1 MAGAGFL
8 HLHNHSEYSLLDGA
22 LRIKDL
28 VSTAVDMGMNAV
40 ALTDHGNLF
49 GAIPFYREAKAAG
62 IKPIIGME
70 TYVARDGHTV
80 KTAVRGRARNE
91 HLVLLVKN
99 ETGYRNLLELS
110 SIAYTEGFYYKP
122 RIDLELLEEKSE
134 GLIGL
139 SACLQGSIPK
149 LLRDGRREEA
159 AGLAR
164 RFASIFAP
172 GDFYIELQNH
182 GIPEEIELI
191 PKLVE
196 LARELD
202 LPIVATNDCHFCGA
216 DDHEAHD
223 VLLCLQTGKDLDDP
237 ARGMRSHPE
246 TYFKSP
252 EEMHKLFADYP
263 EALSNTLEIAAKC
276 DFELTDRGTQLPI
289 FPIPEPYE
297 SPGEYLGH
305 LVDEYLPQRV
315 DEVTEEV
322 RERIRYEL
330 DVINKMDFAG
340 YFLIVWDIVHAAKE
354 RGIPVGP
361 GRGSAAGSLVCFTL
375 GITNI
380 NPLEHGLIFE
390 RFLNPERISMPDIDI
405 DFCDEKR
412 QEVIDHVVEKYGRE
426 NVCQII
432 TFGRMAARAVIRDVG
447 RVLKIPYGDVDK
459 LAKMI
464 PAVPGT
470 TLTNALKNVPE
481 MKERYD
487 RDPQIKRLIDLSL
500 RLEGLARHASTHA
513 AGLVITPTRLVDHVP
528 LYCSTKGEVTT
539 QYEMKILESI
549 GLLKIDILGLK
560 TLSHLE
566 NTLALIKEHEG
577 IEIDIDEIP
586 IDDPETF
593 ELLGKGRTVALFQLE
608 SSGMRDLLR
617 RIEPT
622 VFGDITAV
630 NALYRP
636 GPLGGGVVA
645 DYIER
650 KHGRKKIKYDH
661 ELLEPIL
668 EETYGVILYQEQVM
682 RIASDM
688 GGFSLGQADIL
699 RRAMGKKKVKEMEKQ
714 RKAFIS
720 GAVERGIPQ
729 KTAKKVFELM
739 AHFAGYGFN
748 KSHSAAYAMVS
759 MQTAYLKAHHTA
771 AFMAAVMTS
780 DMGDTNRLIVLL
792 DECRNLDLHVDPPDI
807 NSGGVG
813 FGLAGGA
820 ITYGLAAIKN
830 VGEKA
835 IRSIVEERQREGS
848 FRDLFDFCD
857 RIDLKLVNR
866 RVIDNLVKSGAMDSL
881 PGNRAQKMASLD
893 RIITGAQRRQAEKD
907 KGQTFLG
914 FSDGSPE
921 GETMPLDNIPEWEES
936 ERLHR
941 EKESLGFYFS
951 GHPLD
956 RYRDLLKPLLSVDS
970 RTLQEKKDKDQ
981 VVLAGMVV
989 DQRVINDRKGQ
1000 AMAFVTVEDFNG
1012 SYEVIVFA
1020 SSFRTSRER
1029 LEKDNLIVIP
1039 GKITIR
1045 DGSETKVIA
1054 DKVYTIDEALRY
1066 LTRTVHLRV
1075 DGEKL
1080 GDAGIEGLR
1089 ETIAR
1094 YSGEK
1099 QVVLHVKLNG
1109 DGEKKIRPRVMGVS
1123 PGLDLIGE
1131 LKKISGVEHVEV
1143 S

>member
-28 VSTAVDMGMNAV
+28 VSTAVDMGMGAV

-70 TYVARDGHTV
+70 TYVARGGHTQ
-80 KTAVRGRARNE
+80 KTAARGQARNE
-91 HLVLLVKN
+91 HLVLLAKN

-122 RIDLELLEEKSE
+122 RIDLELLEERSE

-139 SACLQGSIPK
+139 SACLQGSIPR

-159 AGLAR
+159 VGLAR
-164 RFASIFAP
+164 RMASIFAP

-191 PKLVE
+191 PQLVG

-202 LPIVATNDCHFCGA
+202 LPIVATNDCHFCRV

-223 VLLCLQTGKDLDDP
+223 VLLCLQTGKDLEDP

-252 EEMHKLFADYP
+252 EEMQKLFAEYP
-263 EALSNTLEIAAKC
+263 DALSNTLEIAAKC
-276 DFELTDRGTQLPI
+276 DFELTDHGTQLPV
-289 FPIPEPYE
+289 FPIPEPY
-297 SPGEYLGH
+297 SSTGEYLGH
-305 LVDEYLPQRV
+305 LVEESLPGRLP
-315 DEVTEEV
+315 EVTEEA

-340 YFLIVWDIVHAAKE
+340 YFLIVWDIVHAAKKMN
-354 RGIPVGP
+354 IPVGP
-361 GRGSAAGSLVCFTL
+361 GRGSAAGSLVCFAL

-380 NPLEHGLIFE
+380 NPLENGLLFE

-412 QEVIDHVVEKYGRE
+412 QEVIDHVVEKYGKE

-432 TFGRMAARAVIRDVG
+432 TFGRMAARAAVRDVG

-459 LAKMI
+459 LAKLI
-464 PAVPGT
+464 PPVPGT
-470 TLTNALKNVPE
+470 TLTDAIKDVPE
-481 MKERYD
+481 IREKYEKE
-487 RDPQIKRLIDLSL
+487 PQIKRLLDLSL

-513 AGLVITPTRLVDHVP
+513 AGLVITPTALVEHVP
-528 LYCSTKGEVTT
+528 LYRSSKGEITT

-566 NTLALIKEHEG
+566 NTIALIKEHEG
-577 IEIDIDEIP
+577 IELDIDELP
-586 IDDPETF
+586 LDDPDTF
-593 ELLGKGRTVALFQLE
+593 ELLKKGQTVALFQLE

-622 VFGDITAV
+622 IFGDITAV

-636 GPLGGGVVA
+636 GPLGSGMVT
-645 DYIER
+645 DFIER
-650 KHGRKKIKYDH
+650 KHGRRKIRYDH
-661 ELLEPIL
+661 KLLEPIL

-688 GGFSLGQADIL
+688 AGFTLGQADIL

-759 MQTAYLKAHHTA
+759 MQTAYLKTHHTE
-771 AFMAAVMTS
+771 AFMAAAMTS
-780 DMGDTNRLIVLL
+780 DMGSTDRLVILL
-792 DECRNLDLHVDPPDI
+792 DECRSLGLVVDPPDV
-807 NSGGVG
+807 NSGGTG

-830 VGEKA
+830 AGEKA
-835 IRSIVEERQREGS
+835 IRGIVKERKENGPFS
-848 FRDLFDFCD
+848 DFSDLCD
-857 RIDLKLVNR
+857 RIDLKQVNR
-866 RVIDNLVKSGAMDSL
+866 RVIEALIQSGAMDSL
-881 PGNRAQKMASLD
+881 PGTRAQKMASLD
-893 RIITGAQRRQAEKD
+893 RVITGAQRRQAARD
-907 KGQTFLG
+907 KGQGLLG
-914 FSDGSPE
+914 FGEGASDI
-921 GETMPLDNIPEWEES
+921 ETVPLDNVPPWDES

-956 RYRDLLKPLLSVDS
+956 RYRDLLGPILSVDS
-970 RTLQEKKDKDQ
+970 TTLPEKKDREQ
-981 VVLAGMVV
+981 VVLVGMVV
-989 DQRVINDRKGQ
+989 GQRVINDRKGQ
-1000 AMAFVTVEDFNG
+1000 QMAFVTLEDFNG

-1029 LEKDNLIVIP
+1029 LEKDNLVVIP

-1045 DGSETKVIA
+1045 EGSDPKVIA

-1066 LTRTVHLRV
+1066 LTRALHLRV
-1075 DGEKL
+1075 EGDRL
-1080 GDAGIEGLR
+1080 GDTELEIMR
-1089 ETIAR
+1089 ETISR
-1094 YSGEK
+1094 FSGEK
-1099 QVVLHVKLNG
+1099 SVVLHVKLNG
-1109 DGEKKIRPRVMGVS
+1109 DGERKVRPRAMGVS
-1123 PGLDLIGE
+1123 PGLELIDE

>member
-22 LRIKDL
+22 FRIKDI
-28 VSTAVDMGMNAV
+28 VSTAVEMEMGAV

-49 GAIPFYREAKAAG
+49 GAIPFFREAKAAG

-70 TYVARDGHTV
+70 TYVARGGLSQ
-80 KTAVRGRARNE
+80 KTAVKGRARNE
-91 HLVLLVKN
+91 HLVLLAKN

-122 RIDLELLEEKSE
+122 RIDLELLAEKSE

-139 SACLQGSIPK
+139 TACLQGSIPR
-149 LLRDGRREEA
+149 LLRDNRRDEA
-159 AGLAR
+159 LNVAR
-164 RFASIFAP
+164 RMASIFAP

-191 PKLVE
+191 PQLVD
-196 LARELD
+196 LARELE
-202 LPIVATNDCHFCGA
+202 LPIVATNDCHFCRA

-223 VLLCLQTGKDLDDP
+223 VLLCLQTGKDLADP

-252 EEMHKLFADYP
+252 EEMQKLFADYP
-263 EALSNTLEIAAKC
+263 DALSNTLEIAAKC
-276 DFELTDRGTQLPI
+276 EFELTDKGTQLPI
-289 FPIPEPYE
+289 FPIPEPFKT
-297 SPGEYLGH
+297 PGEYLEH
-305 LVDEYLPQRV
+305 LVDGYLPERFA
-315 DEVTEEV
+315 EVTDEA

-330 DVINKMDFAG
+330 DIINKMDFAG

-354 RGIPVGP
+354 MNIPVGP
-361 GRGSAAGSLVCFTL
+361 GRGSAAGSLVCFAL

-380 NPLEHGLIFE
+380 DPLENGLLFE

-412 QEVIDHVVEKYGRE
+412 QEVIDHVVEKYGKE

-432 TFGRMAARAVIRDVG
+432 TFGRMAARAVVRDVG

-459 LAKMI
+459 LAKLI
-464 PAVPGT
+464 PPVPGT
-470 TLTNALKNVPE
+470 RLKDAMQDVPE
-481 MKERYD
+481 IKEKYAKE
-487 RDPQIKRLIDLSL
+487 PQIKKLLDLSL

-513 AGLVITPTRLVDHVP
+513 AGLVITPTALVEHVP
-528 LYCSTKGEVTT
+528 LYRSSKGEVTT

-566 NTLALIKEHEG
+566 KTIALIKEHEG
-577 IEIDIDEIP
+577 IELDIDELP
-586 IDDPETF
+586 IDDPATF
-593 ELLGKGRTVALFQLE
+593 ELLKKGQTVALFQLE

-636 GPLGGGVVA
+636 GPLGSGMVT
-645 DYIER
+645 DFIER
-650 KHGRKKIKYDH
+650 KHGRKKMRYDH

-682 RIASDM
+682 KIASEM
-688 GGFSLGQADIL
+688 AGFTLGQADIL

-720 GAVERGIPQ
+720 GSVERGIPQ

-759 MQTAYLKAHHTA
+759 MQTAYLKTHHTE
-771 AFMAAVMTS
+771 AFMAAAMTS
-780 DMGDTNRLIVLL
+780 DMGNTDRLIILL
-792 DECRNLDLHVDPPDI
+792 DECRNLSLVVDPPDV
-807 NSGGVG
+807 NSGGTV

-820 ITYGLAAIKN
+820 ISYGLAAIKN
-830 VGEKA
+830 AGEKA
-835 IRSIVEERQREGS
+835 IRSIVEERKENGP
-848 FRDLFDFCD
+848 FNDLFDFCD
-857 RIDLKLVNR
+857 RIDLKQVNR
-866 RVIDNLVKSGAMDSL
+866 RVLEALIQSGAMDSL
-881 PGNRAQKMASLD
+881 PGNRAQKMVSLD
-893 RIITGAQRRQAEKD
+893 RVIQRAQRNQAAKD
-907 KGQTFLG
+907 KGQSLLMFGEGT
-914 FSDGSPE
+914 SDI
-921 GETMPLDNIPEWEES
+921 ETVPLEDVPPWDES

-956 RYRDLLKPLLSVDS
+956 RYRELLGPILSVDS
-970 RTLQEKKDKDQ
+970 TTLQEKKDRDS
-981 VVLAGMVV
+981 VVLAGMVT
-989 DQRVINDRKGQ
+989 DQRVINDRKGNQ
-1000 AMAFVTVEDFNG
+1000 MAFVTLEDFNG

-1020 SSFRTSRER
+1020 SSFKTSRER
-1029 LEKDNLIVIP
+1029 LEKDKLVVIP

-1045 DGSETKVIA
+1045 DGSDTKIIA
-1054 DKVYTIDEALRY
+1054 DKVYTINEALRY
-1066 LTRTVHLRV
+1066 LTRAVHLRV
-1075 DGEKL
+1075 EGEKL
-1080 GDAGIEGLR
+1080 GDAELESMR
-1089 ETIAR
+1089 DTISR

-1099 QVVLHVKLNG
+1099 SVVLHVKLNG
-1109 DGEKKIRPRVMGVS
+1109 DGEKMVRPRAMGVS
-1123 PGLDLIGE
+1123 PGLELIEE
-1131 LKKISGVEHVEV
+1131 LKNISGVEHVEV

>member
-28 VSTAVDMGMNAV
+28 VSTAVDMGMSAV

-49 GAIPFYREAKAAG
+49 GAIPFFREAKAAG
-62 IKPIIGME
+62 IKPIVGME
-70 TYVARDGHTV
+70 AYVARGGHTE
-80 KTAVRGRARNE
+80 KTALRGQAKNE

-122 RIDLELLEEKSE
+122 RIDLELLEKYAE

-139 SACLQGSIPK
+139 TACLQGSIPR
-149 LLRDGRREEA
+149 LLRDGRRDEA
-159 AGLAR
+159 AVLAR
-164 RFASIFAP
+164 RLASIFAP

-191 PKLVE
+191 PKLVK

-202 LPIVATNDCHFCGA
+202 IPIVATNDCHFCMA
-216 DDHEAHD
+216 EDHEAHD

-252 EEMHKLFADYP
+252 EEMHRLFADYP

-276 DFELTDRGTQLPI
+276 EFELTDRGTQLPI
-289 FPIPEPYE
+289 FPIPEPFE
-297 SPGEYLGH
+297 SPEEYLRH
-305 LVDEYLPQRV
+305 LVDEYLPKRLH
-315 DEVTEEV
+315 EVTAEA

-330 DVINKMDFAG
+330 DVINKMNFAG

-354 RGIPVGP
+354 MGIPVGP
-361 GRGSAAGSLVCFTL
+361 GRGSAAGSLVCYTL

-380 NPLEHGLIFE
+380 NPLEHGLLFE

-412 QEVIDHVVEKYGRE
+412 QEVIDHVVEKYGKE

-459 LAKMI
+459 FAKMI
-464 PAVPGT
+464 PSAPGT
-470 TLTNALKNVPE
+470 TLTKALESVSE
-481 MKERYD
+481 MRERYD
-487 RDPQIKRLIDLSL
+487 SDPQIKRLVDLSL

-513 AGLVITPTRLVDHVP
+513 AGVVITPTRLVEHVP
-528 LYCSTKGEVTT
+528 LYRSTKGEVTT
-539 QYEMKILESI
+539 QYEMNILESI
-549 GLLKIDILGLK
+549 GLLKVDILGLK
-560 TLSHLE
+560 TLSHIE
-566 NTLALIKEHEG
+566 KTQALIKEHEG
-577 IEIDIDEIP
+577 IEIDVDNIP

-593 ELLGKGRTVALFQLE
+593 ELLSKGRTVALFQLE

-622 VFGDITAV
+622 VFGDIIAI

-636 GPLGGGVVA
+636 GPLGSGMVTDFV
-645 DYIER
+645 ER

-668 EETYGVILYQEQVM
+668 KETYGVILYQEQVM

-688 GGFSLGQADIL
+688 AGFTLGQADIL
-699 RRAMGKKKVKEMEKQ
+699 RRAMGKKKVKEMKKQ
-714 RKAFIS
+714 RQAFIE
-720 GAVERGIPQ
+720 GAVDRGIPE
-729 KTAKKVFELM
+729 KAAKKVFKLM
-739 AHFAGYGFN
+739 EHFAGYGFN

-759 MQTAYLKAHHTA
+759 MQTAYLKTHHMA
-771 AFMAAVMTS
+771 AFMAAAMTS

-792 DECRNLDLHVDPPDI
+792 DECRTLGLLVDPPDI
-807 NSGGVG
+807 NSGGTG

-835 IRSIVEERQREGS
+835 IGCVVEERKENGPFQ
-848 FRDLFDFCD
+848 DLFDFCD
-857 RIDLKLVNR
+857 RIDLRQINR
-866 RVIDNLVKSGAMDSL
+866 RVIENLIQSGATDSL
-881 PGNRAQKMASLD
+881 PGTRSQKIVSLD
-893 RIITGAQRRQAEKD
+893 RIIARAQRKQAEKD
-907 KGQTFLG
+907 RGQAILG
-914 FSDGSPE
+914 FGDGSPE
-921 GETMPLDNIPEWEES
+921 WETVPLDDVPAWDDS

-941 EKESLGFYFS
+941 EKESLGYFFS

-956 RYRDLLKPLLSVDS
+956 KYRDLLRPLLSVDS
-970 RTLQEKKDKDQ
+970 TTLQDKKDKEQ
-981 VVLAGMVV
+981 VILVGMII
-989 DQRVINDRKGQ
+989 DRRVINDRKGQ

-1029 LEKDNLIVIP
+1029 LEKDSLVVIP
-1039 GKITIR
+1039 GKVTIR
-1045 DGSETKVIA
+1045 EGTEAKVIA

-1066 LTRTVHLRV
+1066 LTRAVHLRV
-1075 DGEKL
+1075 EGEKL
-1080 GDAGIEGLR
+1080 GDAELERLR
-1089 ETIAR
+1089 NAISR

-1109 DGEKKIRPRVMGVS
+1109 DGERKVRPRAMGVS
-1123 PGLDLIGE
+1123 PGLELIGE

>member
-28 VSTAVDMGMNAV
+28 VSTAVDMGMSAV

-49 GAIPFYREAKAAG
+49 GAIPFFREAKAAG

-70 TYVARDGHTV
+70 AYVARGGHTQ
-80 KTAVRGRARNE
+80 KTAIRGQAKNE

-122 RIDLELLEEKSE
+122 RIDLELLEKRAE

-149 LLRDGRREEA
+149 LLRDGRRKEA

-182 GIPEEIELI
+182 GIPDEIKLI
-191 PKLVE
+191 PMLVE

-202 LPIVATNDCHFCGA
+202 LPIVATNDCHFCRA
-216 DDHEAHD
+216 EDHEAHD

-252 EEMHKLFADYP
+252 EEMHRLFADYP

-276 DFELTDRGTQLPI
+276 ELELTDRGTQLPI

-297 SPGEYLGH
+297 SPEKYLGH
-305 LVDEYLPQRV
+305 LVDEYLPKRLH
-315 DEVTEEV
+315 ESTPEA

-330 DVINKMDFAG
+330 DVINKMNFAG

-354 RGIPVGP
+354 MGIPVGP
-361 GRGSAAGSLVCFTL
+361 GRGSAAGSLVCYVL

-380 NPLEHGLIFE
+380 NPLEHGLLFE

-412 QEVIDHVVEKYGRE
+412 QVVIDHVVEKYGKE

-432 TFGRMAARAVIRDVG
+432 TFGRMAARAAVRDVG

-464 PAVPGT
+464 PAAPGT
-470 TLTNALKNVPE
+470 TLTSALESVSE

-487 RDPQIKRLIDLSL
+487 SDPQIKRLVDLSL

-513 AGLVITPTRLVDHVP
+513 AGVVITPTRLVDHVP

-566 NTLALIKEHEG
+566 KTLALIKEHEG
-577 IEIDIDEIP
+577 VELDIDEIP

-593 ELLGKGRTVALFQLE
+593 ELLKKGRTVALFQLE

-622 VFGDITAV
+622 VFGDVIAV

-636 GPLGGGVVA
+636 GPLGSGMVA
-645 DYIER
+645 DFVER
-650 KHGRKKIKYDH
+650 KHGRKKIRYDH
-661 ELLEPIL
+661 DLLEPIL

-688 GGFSLGQADIL
+688 AGFSLGQADIL

-714 RKAFIS
+714 RKAFIE
-720 GAVERGIPQ
+720 GAVERDIPQ

-771 AFMAAVMTS
+771 AFMAAAMTS

-792 DECRNLDLHVDPPDI
+792 EECRNLDLLVDPPDI
-807 NSGGVG
+807 NSGRTS

-835 IRSIVEERQREGS
+835 VGGVVEERKQNGP

-857 RIDLKLVNR
+857 RIDLRQVNR
-866 RVIDNLVKSGAMDSL
+866 RVIESLIQSGAMDSL
-881 PGNRAQKMASLD
+881 PGTRSPKMASLD
-893 RIITGAQRRQAEKD
+893 RIITRAQRRQAEKD

-921 GETMPLDNIPEWEES
+921 WETAPLDDVPPWDDS
-936 ERLHR
+936 ERLHW

-956 RYRDLLKPLLSVDS
+956 KYRDILRPLLSVDS
-970 RTLQEKKDKDQ
+970 TTLQDKKDKEQ
-981 VVLAGMVV
+981 VILVGMVI
-989 DQRVINDRKGQ
+989 DRRVINDRKGQ

-1020 SSFRTSRER
+1020 SSFRTNRER
-1029 LEKDNLIVIP
+1029 LEKDSLVVIP
-1039 GKITIR
+1039 GKVTIR
-1045 DGSETKVIA
+1045 DGTETKVIA

-1066 LTRTVHLRV
+1066 LTRAIHLRV
-1075 DGEKL
+1075 EGEKL
-1080 GDAGIEGLR
+1080 GDAELERLR
-1089 ETIAR
+1089 NAISR

-1109 DGEKKIRPRVMGVS
+1109 DGERKVRPRAMGVS
-1123 PGLDLIGE
+1123 PSLELIGE
-1131 LKKISGVEHVEV
+1131 LKKISGVEYVEV